1 MWEGGVEKKEK
12 RHFYLIKKIKIMKW
26 GRKENKKLKME
37 VWKANGVGY
46 GGGTGRGGGV
56 IWNVG
61 WRTNNFHNP
70 PISIRA
76 S

>member
-1 MWEGGVEKKEK
+1 VEKKEK
-12 RHFYLIKKIKIMKW
+12 RHFYLIKKIKIMK
-26 GRKENKKLKME
+26 ME
-37 VWKANGVGY
+37 VGKANGVGY
-46 GGGTGRGGGV
+46 GGGTGREGGV

>member
-1 MWEGGVEKKEK
+1 
-12 RHFYLIKKIKIMKW
+12 MKW

-37 VWKANGVGY
+37 VWKTNGVGY
-46 GGGTGRGGGV
+46 GGGTGKEGGV